1 MQSAAKL
8 TELLR
13 GQFGNTVSAKEQNG
27 ILYLSGHLPD
37 WDSVVAAGRLCADPK
52 SRRMLVNDI
61 TAAGC
66 DRAKMQVPTQKDE
79 VLKDASP
86 DVLVIGA
93 GVVGCAIARELAR
106 YELKVLLVE
115 KEHDVAMQAS
125 SRNDGMVHPGID
137 LKPWQV
143 KQKYNLAGNRM
154 YPEVCRELEV
164 PFARTGQII
173 GVTQSW
179 GKAFLPLSVHYWRR
193 MGIPCNYLSRQALL
207 QKEPHLSQDV
217 VCGLEFPTAGIVCPY
232 GLTIAYAEN
241 AVQNGV
247 QLSLDT
253 AVLGM
258 ELQNG
263 NICAV
268 HTNRGTVYPRVVVNA
283 AGVFSEEIAKM
294 AEDRFFSIHP
304 RRGTNAIV
312 DKKAAFRVQTIA
324 SLLGTAA
331 TKSAHSKGGGLVR
344 TVDGNLLVGPDAVE
358 TPAKEDY
365 ATTAESVHATFA
377 KQKNALPELSEADI
391 ITYFTGV
398 RAATYEED
406 FVICKG
412 RATHN
417 LVHAAGIQSPGLTAA
432 PAIGVEVAK
441 MAAELAGITQKNPRF
456 DPHRT
461 AIPRV
466 AELPKAERNALIHE
480 NPDFGV
486 IVCRCEEVSRG
497 EILAALHRAVPCDT
511 VDGVK
516 RRVRPGMGRCQGGF
530 CGPLVTQ
537 IIAQE
542 LHKPLEQV
550 CKSGEGSELLLAPTK
565 AEALPGSFSEEG
577 LR

>member
-13 GQFGNTVSAKEQNG
+13 GQFGNTVTAREEDG
-27 ILYLSGHLPD
+27 VLFLSGNLPD
-37 WDSVVAAGRLCADPK
+37 WESVVAAGRMCADPK

-61 TAAGC
+61 RAPGCAPEPMRLPSLCDGVLEGAA
-66 DRAKMQVPTQKDE
+66 
-79 VLKDASP
+79 P

-106 YELKVLLVE
+106 YDLSILLVE

-137 LKPWQV
+137 LKPWQI

-173 GVTQSW
+173 GITQRW
-179 GKAFLPLSVHYWRR
+179 GRALLPLSVYYWRR
-193 MGIPCNYLSRQALL
+193 MGIPCNYLSRAALR
-207 QKEPHLSQDV
+207 QKEPHLAPEIA
-217 VCGLEFPTAGIVCPY
+217 CGLEFPSAGIVCPY

-247 QLSLDT
+247 KLSLDT
-253 AVLGM
+253 AVMGM

-263 NICAV
+263 RIV
-268 HTNRGTVYPRVVVNA
+268 GVKTNRGTVRPKVVVNA
-283 AGVFSEEIAKM
+283 AGVFSEEVAKM
-294 AEDRFFSIHP
+294 AGDRFFSIHP
-304 RRGTNAIV
+304 RRGTNAIL

-358 TPAKEDY
+358 TPEKENY
-365 ATTAESVHATFA
+365 ATTAESVRATFA
-377 KQKNALPELSEADI
+377 KQKKALPELSEADI

-412 RATHN
+412 RATKN
-417 LVHAAGIQSPGLTAA
+417 LFHAAGIQSPGLTAA
-432 PAIGVEVAK
+432 PAIGVAVAK
-441 MAAELAGITQKNPRF
+441 MAAELVGITAKNPRF
-456 DPHRT
+456 DPHRA
-461 AIPRV
+461 AIPRL
-466 AELPKAERNALIHE
+466 AELPDAERDAKIRE

-497 EILAALHRAVPCDT
+497 EIIAALHRPVPCDT

-542 LHKPLEQV
+542 LQKPLEQV
-550 CKSGEGSELLLAPTK
+550 CKSGEGSAMLLEQTK
-565 AEALPGSFSEEG
+565 ADAGQSGCGEEV
-577 LR
+577 RR

>member
-37 WDSVVAAGRLCADPK
+37 WESVVAAGRLCADPK
-52 SRRMLVNDI
+52 SRRMVVNDI
-61 TAAGC
+61 TATGC
-66 DRAKMQVPTQKDE
+66 ERPKMQLPTMEDKALE
-79 VLKDASP
+79 GAVP

-106 YELKVLLVE
+106 YDVTVLLVE
-115 KEHDVAMQAS
+115 KEHDVGMQAS

-154 YPEVCRELEV
+154 YPEICRELEV

-173 GVTQSW
+173 GITQAW
-179 GKAFLPLSVHYWRR
+179 ARAVLPLSVHYWRR
-193 MGIPCNYLSRQALL
+193 MGIPCNYVSRDALL
-207 QKEPHLSQDV
+207 KKEPHLAPDV
-217 VCGLEFPTAGIVCPY
+217 ACGLEFPTAGIVCPY

-247 QLSLDT
+247 KLSLDT

-258 ELQNG
+258 EVQDG
-263 NICAV
+263 KICAV
-268 HTNRGTVYPRVVVNA
+268 RTNRGTICPKVVVNA
-283 AGVFSEEIAKM
+283 AGVFSEEVAQM
-294 AEDRFFSIHP
+294 ANDRFFSIHP
-304 RRGTNAIV
+304 RKGTNAIL

-324 SLLGTAA
+324 SLLGTAT

-358 TPAKEDY
+358 TAAKEDY
-365 ATTAESVHATFA
+365 ATNAESVHATFA

-406 FVICKG
+406 FVICPG
-412 RATHN
+412 RATKN

-432 PAIGVEVAK
+432 PAIGVAVAK
-441 MAAELAGITQKNPRF
+441 MAAELVGTTKKNSKF
-456 DPHRT
+456 QPHRT
-461 AIPRV
+461 AVPHLSS
-466 AELPKAERNALIHE
+466 LPQAERNALIHQ

-486 IVCRCEEVSRG
+486 IVCRCEEISRG
-497 EILAALHRAVPCDT
+497 EIIAALHRPVPCDT

-537 IIAQE
+537 IIAEE
-542 LHKPLEQV
+542 LRKPLEQV

-565 AEALPGSFSEEG
+565 AETGQSNF
-577 LR
+577 

>member
-37 WDSVVAAGRLCADPK
+37 WESVVAAGRLCADPK
-52 SRRMLVNDI
+52 SRRMVVNDI
-61 TAAGC
+61 VATGC
-66 DRAKMQVPTQKDE
+66 ERPKMQLPTMEDKALE
-79 VLKDASP
+79 GAAP

-106 YELKVLLVE
+106 YDVTVLLVE
-115 KEHDVAMQAS
+115 KEHDVGMQAS

-154 YPEVCRELEV
+154 YPEICRELEV

-173 GVTQSW
+173 GITQAW
-179 GKAFLPLSVHYWRR
+179 ARAVLPLSVHYWRR
-193 MGIPCNYLSRQALL
+193 MGIPCNYLSRDALL
-207 QKEPHLSQDV
+207 KKEPHLAPDV
-217 VCGLEFPTAGIVCPY
+217 ACGLEFPTAGIVCPY

-247 QLSLDT
+247 KLSLDT

-258 ELQNG
+258 EVQDG
-263 NICAV
+263 KICTV
-268 HTNRGTVYPRVVVNA
+268 RTNRGTIRPKVVVNA
-283 AGVFSEEIAKM
+283 AGVFSEEIAQM
-294 AEDRFFSIHP
+294 ANDRFFSIHP
-304 RRGTNAIV
+304 RKGTNAIL

-358 TPAKEDY
+358 TAAKEDY
-365 ATTAESVHATFA
+365 ATNAESVHATFA

-406 FVICKG
+406 FVICPG
-412 RATHN
+412 RATKN

-432 PAIGVEVAK
+432 PAIGVAVAK
-441 MAAELAGITQKNPRF
+441 MAAELVGTTKKNSKF
-456 DPHRT
+456 QPHRT
-461 AIPRV
+461 AVPHLSS
-466 AELPKAERNALIHE
+466 LPQAERNALIHQ

-486 IVCRCEEVSRG
+486 IVCRCEEISRG
-497 EILAALHRAVPCDT
+497 EIIAALHRPVPCDT

-537 IIAQE
+537 IIAEE

-565 AEALPGSFSEEG
+565 AETGQSNF
-577 LR
+577 